1 MGRGRSGEN
10 NCQAISIVKAR
21 DGAAGL
27 GTVAAEPGGVRSRK
41 YFGEQ
46 MRLDS
51 GLVVERKDSE
61 MTRRISA

>member
-1 MGRGRSGEN
+1 MGRGRSGES
-10 NCQAISIVKAR
+10 NCQATSVVEAR
-21 DGAAGL
+21 DGTAGL
-27 GTVAAEPGGVRSRK
+27 LTVEAEPGGAGSRK

-51 GLVVERKDSE
+51 GLAVERKDSE